1 MLRRKVRRS
10 MRVGTDL
17 AEAPLR
23 CPARMRQA
31 GSGYHARFGRPR
43 STMTDNQREL
53 EAGIERDLDG
63 RMTYAGYLR
72 LDTLLSAQQ
81 PLSQPPYHDEML
93 FIVQHHVAELW
104 LKLVIHELSAALQ
117 FLRDDRTDP
126 CLKVLARV
134 KQIQRQLFEQWAVLE
149 TMTPHEYLAF
159 RDTLGPSSGFQSVQY
174 RTVEFLLGNKNADM
188 LAVFAHDPA
197 AAQALRDVLD
207 APSLYDEVLRWL
219 ARRGHAVPQAILQ
232 RDVSQPWRREE
243 ALLPVFKRIY
253 EAPEAF
259 WAEFHMCETLMDI
272 EESFQLW
279 RFRHMKAVERI
290 IGHRRGTG
298 GSSGVSFLKK
308 ALDLEFFPELLEVR
322 TVLGS

>member
-1 MLRRKVRRS
+1 MLRCKVRCS
-10 MRVGTDL
+10 I
-17 AEAPLR
+17 
-23 CPARMRQA
+23 
-31 GSGYHARFGRPR
+31 RPR
-43 STMTDNQREL
+43 TVRPRAAVNMGVFGVLRTTMTDNQREL
-53 EAGIERDLDG
+53 EAGIERDLSG

-81 PLSQPPYHDEML
+81 PQSDPPYHDEML
-93 FIVQHHVAELW
+93 FIIQHHVAELW
-104 LKLVIHELSAALQ
+104 MKLIIHELKAAIDY
-117 FLRDDRTDP
+117 LRRDETGP

-159 RDTLGPSSGFQSVQY
+159 RDTLGPSSGFQSAQY
-174 RTVEFLLGNKNADM
+174 RTVEFIFGNKNAEM

-197 AAQALRDVLD
+197 VQQGLRDVLE
-207 APSLYDEVLRWL
+207 APSLYDEALRWL
-219 ARRGHAVPQAILQ
+219 ARRGHAVPVELLQ
-232 RDVSQPWRREE
+232 RDVSQLWQHQDS
-243 ALLPVFKRIY
+243 LLPVFKRIY
-253 EAPEAF
+253 EAPEQF
-259 WAEFHMCETLMDI
+259 WTEFHLCETLVDI

-298 GSSGVSFLKK
+298 GSSGVGFLKK
-308 ALDLEFFPELLEVR
+308 ALDLTFFPELLDVR